1 METGDIFSDRYLVR
15 ARLDEGGV
23 VETYLAVDQVEL
35 TDVVIKLLYLSKVK
49 EWKYVEL
56 FERETEILKSVR
68 HSNIPKFYRGFSV
81 DSEKDKVFVTVQ
93 EYIKGQ
99 TLKQLISSKNRLSE
113 VEIMKITVQLLNV
126 LVYFQE
132 HKPPIIHRD
141 INPKNIIL
149 TEGNKKAYLVD
160 LGSVQN
166 YVITDADDYST
177 VVGSFGYMSPE
188 QSIGKATPA
197 SDLYS
202 LGMTIIFMLTG
213 KHPGLIEQVNLRP
226 DYKNTAVSSKQ
237 LEVLID
243 LLIEPDEKKR
253 IRSASEALKILK
265 ESKNHKRY
273 NSSIEVYHKIYQN
286 KLPDISNIMLSN
298 TTEGIFINLPK
309 KFGRNLQGTFGKT
322 VLLLNPKTIII
333 FRSLGSLWKKK
344 FIISVNEAITCNI
357 RNKAPKEKKP
367 KTYLCLET
375 YEKDVKFGHNLSKPD
390 KLFLK
395 EIINDFILNNK
406 RIKKSKK
413 EDSGLELFTS
423 TVKKV
428 GKFIKRIIKDI

>member
-1 METGDIFSDRYLVR
+1 METGTVFADRYLIR

-35 TDVVIKLLYLSKVK
+35 IDVVVKLLYLSKVK
-49 EWKYVEL
+49 DWKYVEL

-68 HSNIPKFYRGFSV
+68 HNNIPKFFRGFSV
-81 DSEKDKVFVTVQ
+81 DSKKDKIFVTVQ

-99 TLKQLISSKNRLSE
+99 TLKQLSTTKNRLSE
-113 VEIMKITVQLLNV
+113 NEILKITTQLLNV

-149 TEGNKKAYLVD
+149 TAENNKTYLVD

-226 DYKNTAVSSKQ
+226 KYKNTALTSKQ
-237 LEVLID
+237 LEILVD

-265 ESKNHKRY
+265 ESKKYKNY
-273 NSSIEVYHKIYQN
+273 NSSIEVSSKIYQN
-286 KLPDISNIMLSN
+286 KLPDVSKIIISN
-298 TTEGIFINLPK
+298 TTEGIFISLPK

-322 VLLLNPKTIII
+322 VLLLNPKKILI
-333 FRSLGSLWKKK
+333 FRSLGNLWKKK
-344 FIISVNEAITCNI
+344 YIISVNEAITCNI

-375 YEKDVKFGHNLSKPD
+375 YEKDVKFGHNLTQTD
-390 KLFLK
+390 KEFLK

-406 RIKKSKK
+406 RLKKNRK

-428 GKFIKRIIKDI
+428 GKFIKNIIRDI